1 MRLVTAREMA
11 EIDRR
16 AAAEYGIPGLLL
28 MENAGAAVARA
39 AARMVPD
46 GPVAVLAGPGNNGG
60 DGFVAARHLAN
71 AGRDVTVYCLADRER
86 YRDDAAAN
94 LAMLERLG
102 VPVRFRGPTPG
113 ELQAAALVVDALLGT
128 GARGA
133 PRGAVA
139 QAIRSIGSAGR
150 PVLAVDIPSGLD
162 GDTGE
167 AWEPAVRAGRTVTFG
182 LAKRGHFLGEGPER
196 CGELVVADI
205 SLPRPLLEET
215 PAMELATPEMVR
227 ALLPPRGREDHKGS
241 RGRVLVV
248 AGGPGF
254 LGAARLAAA
263 GAVRAGAG
271 LVTLA
276 VPAPLW
282 EALAAGGPW
291 EALTRGLAADEHGA
305 VAADALPEVAALAQG
320 VRAVLVGPGLTTW
333 KGTAVLVRGL
343 LEQETRVPL
352 VLDADALN
360 VLAEDP
366 GPLAQARRPVAIT
379 PHPGEM
385 GRLMGTT
392 SDAVQRDRVGHALTA
407 ARELGCVVVLKG
419 AGTLI
424 ADPGGR
430 LFLNPTGN
438 PVLATGGTGD
448 VLGGM
453 VAALAAQGTSLV
465 GAAVAAAYVHGLAA
479 DARVEREGRRGFA
492 AGDLLGWLG
501 EAFRRVEG

>member
-28 MENAGAAVARA
+28 MEHAGAAVARA
-39 AARMVPD
+39 AAQLAPG

-71 AGRDVTVYCLADRER
+71 ADRRVTVFCTADRER
-86 YRDDAAAN
+86 YREDAAAN
-94 LAMLERLG
+94 LAILERLG
-102 VPVRFRGPTPG
+102 IPVRFQGPTPG

-128 GARGA
+128 GARGV

-162 GDTGE
+162 ADTGE
-167 AWEPAVRAGRTVTFG
+167 AWDPAVRAGRTVTFG

-215 PAMELATPEMVR
+215 PAMELTTPEMVR
-227 ALLPPRGREDHKGS
+227 ALLPPQGREDHKGS
-241 RGRVLVV
+241 RGRALVV

-276 VPAPLW
+276 VPLPLW
-282 EALAAGGPW
+282 EALSAGGPW
-291 EALTRGLAADEHGA
+291 EVLTRGLAADERGA
-305 VAADALPEVAALAQG
+305 VAATALPEVAALDQG
-320 VRAVLVGPGLTTW
+320 VRAVLIGPGLTPGE
-333 KGTAVLVRGL
+333 GTAALVRGL
-343 LEQETRVPL
+343 LEQETQVPL

-360 VLAEDP
+360 VLAGQSE
-366 GPLAQARRPVAIT
+366 LLARRPVAIT

-385 GRLMGTT
+385 GRLLGIT
-392 SDAVQRDRVGHALTA
+392 SEAVQRDRVGAAFTA
-407 ARELGCVVVLKG
+407 ARELRCVVVLKG

-424 ADPGGR
+424 ADPGGK
-430 LFLNPTGN
+430 LYLNPTGN

-453 VAALAAQGTSLV
+453 LAALAAQGIPLV
-465 GAAVAAAYVHGLAA
+465 GAAVCAAYLHGLAA
-479 DARVEREGRRGFA
+479 DLRVEREGRRGFA
-492 AGDLLGWLG
+492 AGDLLAWLG
-501 EAFRRVEG
+501 EAFRRVEQG

>member
-39 AARMVPD
+39 AAQMAPD

-86 YRDDAAAN
+86 YRDDAATN
-94 LAMLERLG
+94 LAILERLR

-113 ELQAAALVVDALLGT
+113 ELAAAALVVDALLGT

-150 PVLAVDIPSGLD
+150 PVLAVDIPSGVD

-196 CGELVVADI
+196 RGELVVADI

-215 PAMELATPEMVR
+215 PAMELVTPEMVR

-282 EALAAGGPW
+282 KALVADGPW
-291 EALTRGLAADEHGA
+291 EALTRGLAADERGA
-305 VAADALPEVAALAQG
+305 VAADALPEVAALSQG
-320 VRAVLVGPGLTTW
+320 VRAVLAGPGLTTG

-343 LEQETRVPL
+343 LEQETQVPL

-360 VLAEDP
+360 VLAEEP

-385 GRLMGTT
+385 GRLLGTT
-392 SDAVQRDRVGHALTA
+392 SDAVQRERVDHALTA
-407 ARELGCVVVLKG
+407 ARELRCVVVLKG

-424 ADPGGR
+424 ADPGGK
-430 LFLNPTGN
+430 LYLNPTGN

-453 VAALAAQGTSLV
+453 LAALAAQGTSLV

-492 AGDLLGWLG
+492 AGDLLSWLG